1 VLLDTIICLSS
12 LTTLLC
18 HVWSLQKHFDT
29 DMRRM
34 PTGMNRLSV
43 FVAII
48 TLLFIYLTFH
58 GVQPLAA
65 QVTGLVLVVASFEFF
80 WAAKWESSRAK
91 LLAAFDEKL
100 PSSLLTT
107 GPYSLVRHPFYTSYL
122 LLWAGWAIA
131 TWSIWALPPL
141 AAIIIIYWT
150 AASDEE
156 RKFAATP
163 MAEEYAAYAARTGRF
178 FPKFGTVGA
187 ARFFAKL
194 GADRTD

>member
-1 VLLDTIICLSS
+1 
-12 LTTLLC
+12 
-18 HVWSLQKHFDT
+18 
-29 DMRRM
+29 M

-58 GVQPLAA
+58 GVQSLAA
-65 QVTGLVLVVASFEFF
+65 QLTGLVMVVASFGFF
-80 WAAKWESSRAK
+80 WAAIRESSRAK